1 MEFIARAMTL
11 LPLIARNWQ
20 SPQPHNSKVRPVGT
34 CTSRIR
40 DEV

>member
-1 MEFIARAMTL
+1 MEVIARAMTS
-11 LPLIARNWQ
+11 LPLIARNWKL
-20 SPQPHNSKVRPVGT
+20 PQPHNSKVRPVGT